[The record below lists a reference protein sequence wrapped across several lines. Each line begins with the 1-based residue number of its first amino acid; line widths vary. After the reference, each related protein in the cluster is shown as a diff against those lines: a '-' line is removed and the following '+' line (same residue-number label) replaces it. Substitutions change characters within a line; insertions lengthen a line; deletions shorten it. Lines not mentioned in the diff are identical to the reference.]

1 MESMA
6 AEEYSPPCGECD
18 LEAKRGRT
26 MLKTMLRKNGH
37 RVAAPYL
44 VYRET
49 GKAIAISPTG
59 RHRRN
64 WYRKCQSF
72 FVVTK
77 RNDAARLGRGLFQ
90 ITRSIVST

>member
-1 MESMA
+1 
-6 AEEYSPPCGECD
+6 
-18 LEAKRGRT
+18 

-49 GKAIAISPTG
+49 GKVDSVAISPTG

-64 WYRKCQSF
+64 WYGKCQSF

-77 RNDAARLGRGLFQ
+77 RNDAVRSGRGLFQ
-90 ITRSIVST
+90 ITRLILST